1 MTMKTVCDMF
11 NISADTLRYYERIG
25 VIPPVQRT
33 SGGIRKYAGEDI
45 SWIQNAICL
54 RDAGVP
60 LEMIAEYVRLYDQG
74 EPTYEAR
81 LQLLERARVHVMTE
95 KQKYDAA
102 LEKLNYK
109 ISKYEE
115 AVKTGVLIWDEN
127 VKCDNR

>member
-11 NISADTLRYYERIG
+11 TISADTLRYYERIG
-25 VIPPVQRT
+25 VIPPVKRT
-33 SGGIRKYAGEDI
+33 SGGIRKYTEDDI

-81 LQLLERARVHVMTE
+81 LQLLEKARVHVMTE

-115 AVKTGVLIWDEN
+115 AVRTGVLVWDED
-127 VKCDNR
+127 VACDNR

>member
-33 SGGIRKYAGEDI
+33 SGGIRKYADEDI

>member
-25 VIPPVQRT
+25 VIPPVKRT
-33 SGGIRKYAGEDI
+33 SGGIRKYTEDDI

-81 LQLLERARVHVMTE
+81 LQLLEKARVHVLTE

-109 ISKYEE
+109 IRKYED
-115 AVKTGVLIWDEN
+115 AVKTGVLVWDED
-127 VKCDNR
+127 VKCDHR

>member
-1 MTMKTVCDMF
+1 MTMKTVCSMF
-11 NISADTLRYYERIG
+11 NLSADTLRYYERIG
-25 VIPPVQRT
+25 VIPPVHRS
-33 SGGIRKYAGEDI
+33 SGGIRKYTDEDV

-81 LQLLERARVHVMTE
+81 LQLLEKARVHVMTE

-115 AVKTGVLIWDEN
+115 AVKTGVLIWDDN

>member
-1 MTMKTVCDMF
+1 MTMKTVCSMF
-11 NISADTLRYYERIG
+11 NLSADTLRYYERIG
-25 VIPPVQRT
+25 VIPPVKRT
-33 SGGIRKYAGEDI
+33 SGGIRKYTEDDI

-81 LQLLERARVHVMTE
+81 LQLLEKARVHVMTE

-115 AVKTGVLIWDEN
+115 AVRTGVLVWDED
-127 VKCDNR
+127 VACDNR

>member
-25 VIPPVQRT
+25 VIPPVKRT
-33 SGGIRKYAGEDI
+33 SGGIRKYTEDDI

-81 LQLLERARVHVMTE
+81 LQLLEKARVHVMTE

-115 AVKTGVLIWDEN
+115 AVRTGVLVWDED
-127 VKCDNR
+127 VACDNR

>member
-33 SGGIRKYAGEDI
+33 SGGIRKYTDEDI
-45 SWIQNAICL
+45 SWIQNAVCL

-74 EPTYEAR
+74 EPSFEAR
-81 LQLLERARVHVMTE
+81 LQLLEKARVHVMTE

-115 AVKTGVLIWDEN
+115 AVKTGVLIWDDN

>member
-11 NISADTLRYYERIG
+11 KLSADTLRYYERIG

-33 SGGIRKYAGEDI
+33 SGGIRKYADEDI